1 MKAVYTQYHLIEY
14 LTQEMRIEIRDE
26 SSIHSKT
33 FHGFTEIYHN
43 VYHNRPRTG

>member
-26 SSIHSKT
+26 SSIHS
-33 FHGFTEIYHN
+33 ISP
-43 VYHNRPRTG
+43 NRIPYTGNEDRNT